1 MPALT
6 VRKGN
11 PTQLRALGLSER
23 WLQDRIEEDP
33 SLLGLGDLQII
44 RRERMQS
51 SGGRLDFLMFDPE
64 QETRYEVEVMLGAL
78 DESHIIRAIEYWDIE
93 RQRYPTYEH
102 RAVIVAE
109 EITARFFNVIR
120 LLNRAVPII
129 AIQLTAFP
137 LENDQVLLHG
147 ITVLDVYEEADPEE
161 QEGGGNTDRTY
172 WEGRASK
179 ASLQVMDDLVKMIG
193 KEIAMPRVTYN
204 KGHIALGTAG
214 RNFCWFH
221 PPREAKHLHLRVLT
235 DATQRDELVKA
246 FEDTGLYVRPYQRRQ
261 ITLKLLHQDLELHRA
276 ELVKLFRACEAVTAG
291 DRG

>member
-221 PPREAKHLHLRVLT
+221 PPREAKHLHLRVHRVHLP
-235 DATQRDELVKA
+235 DARHRVEQFACFYSGLRFIVVAVEARPALSFNSTRMRVK
-246 FEDTGLYVRPYQRRQ
+246 
-261 ITLKLLHQDLELHRA
+261 
-276 ELVKLFRACEAVTAG
+276 
-291 DRG
+291 